1 MMLTTNLMLF
11 LYFFYI
17 FDHLKKIKKI
27 ADRINGILPKLTE
40 NIEPSTKLIVYQ
52 YNAHTGTCTLFGKV
66 RRCQTRCTDIRSHGH
81 SFPRD
86 FWQGRTFVAT
96 SNDHPGHSWPHQMT
110 TRTFVATSNDHPGH
124 SCSHRSSLMQTNLY
138 NLLFDELIPR
148 WVKETWQCVC
158 RNICLMVRIWV
169 LI

>member
-1 MMLTTNLMLF
+1 MFTFCSLVVYHLWIIVLPDIHIFAGERHGFPINLPDRHVPHTIVITDNRSSAGSCYQSLTQCFIWCNLW
-11 LYFFYI
+11 
-17 FDHLKKIKKI
+17 
-27 ADRINGILPKLTE
+27 
-40 NIEPSTKLIVYQ
+40 
-52 YNAHTGTCTLFGKV
+52 
-66 RRCQTRCTDIRSHGH
+66 CTDIRSHGH

-96 SNDHPGHSWPHQMT
+96 WNDHPGHSWPHQMT
-110 TRTFVATSNDHPGH
+110 TRTFVATSNVHPGH

-138 NLLFDELIPR
+138 NLLFDEPIPR